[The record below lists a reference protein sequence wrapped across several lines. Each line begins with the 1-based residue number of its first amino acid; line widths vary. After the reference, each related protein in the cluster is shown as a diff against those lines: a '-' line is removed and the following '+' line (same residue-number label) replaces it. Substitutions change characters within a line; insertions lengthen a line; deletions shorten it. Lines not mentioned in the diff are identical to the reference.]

1 MSNQYLNLMA
11 IRDKR
16 SIVLAI
22 ATRTGIK
29 DPESWDRFNQWM
41 LKSSVLKKE
50 LYKYSED
57 ELHLLIKQFRGLE
70 QNFTKSAHKVGTKAW
85 AKKNRFPQWSKN

>member
-41 LKSSVLKKE
+41 LTKSVLKKE

-57 ELHLLIKQFRGLE
+57 ELSQLIKQFRGLE
-70 QNFTKSAHKVGTKAW
+70 RNFLKSATKVGTKAW
-85 AKKNRFPQWSKN
+85 TKKNRFPNLSRN